1 MDGKLIV
8 AYIFNGKWSYLSMT
22 VGLIIFQWMAVDF
35 FGWIW
40 YRVDEEYEKFH
51 NAKEAGNKETSNK
64 FEEYHPRSKGL
75 FKFLLF
81 SMLIQPAKY
90 ANDINIHY
98 KQRHSIAYFKILRLG
113 SGFCPTWSKLN
124 SS

>member
-40 YRVDEEYEKFH
+40 YRADEEYEKFH
-51 NAKEAGNKETSNK
+51 NAKEAGNKEKGNK
-64 FEEYHPRSKGL
+64 FEVYHPRSKGL

-90 ANDINIHY
+90 VNDINIQY
-98 KQRHSIAYFKILRLG
+98 KHRHSITY
-113 SGFCPTWSKLN
+113 SKLCHWDQDFV
-124 SS
+124 